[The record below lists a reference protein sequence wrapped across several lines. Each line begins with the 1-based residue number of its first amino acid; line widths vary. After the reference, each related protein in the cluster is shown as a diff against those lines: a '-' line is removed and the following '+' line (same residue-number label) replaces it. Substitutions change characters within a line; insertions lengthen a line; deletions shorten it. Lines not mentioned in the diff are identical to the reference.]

1 MDDNTKAEDT
11 QTAQDQALG
20 LDSDTTDET
29 PNEDTSTLM
38 SVESAIK
45 MNMAKVSRLKEDV
58 KPVREMMKS
67 FLENDED
74 YMKATEAAKKASQL
88 KSGRKRELLE
98 TQNGK
103 ELKAK
108 MDALKADLDEAQEAL
123 SYYLREYQRMTGL
136 SEFEGEDGELRQIVS
151 TVKLVRKTNLNK

>member
-1 MDDNTKAEDT
+1 MDDNTQAEDT

-20 LDSDTTDET
+20 LGSDTTDET

-45 MNMAKVSRLKEDV
+45 MNMAKISRVKEDV

-67 FLENDED
+67 FLEGDED
-74 YMKATEAAKKASQL
+74 YMKATEAAKKASQ
-88 KSGRKRELLE
+88 
-98 TQNGK
+98 
-103 ELKAK
+103 KAK

-123 SYYLREYQRMTGL
+123 SSYLREYQRMTGL

>member
-1 MDDNTKAEDT
+1 MDNDKK
-11 QTAQDQALG
+11 
-20 LDSDTTDET
+20 TDET
-29 PNEDTSTLM
+29 NLREMNVVNTDLEDKAMNDDATTLM

-45 MNMAKVSRLKEDV
+45 MNMAKINRLKEDL

-67 FLENDED
+67 FLEGDED
-74 YMKATEAAKKASQL
+74 YKKATEATRKASQL

-98 TQNGK
+98 TENGK

-108 MDALKADLDEAQEAL
+108 MDALKADLDDAQEAL

-136 SEFEGEDGELRQIVS
+136 NEFEGEDGELRQIVS